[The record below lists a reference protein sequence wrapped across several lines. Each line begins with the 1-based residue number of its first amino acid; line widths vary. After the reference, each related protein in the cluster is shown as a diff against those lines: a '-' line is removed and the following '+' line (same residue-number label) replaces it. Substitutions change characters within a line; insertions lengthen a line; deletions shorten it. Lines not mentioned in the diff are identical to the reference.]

1 MGEILAFIPTLFGTV
16 LHFINGIVGNYGWA
30 IIIFT
35 IIIRLII
42 FPLTIKQ
49 LQSAAKTQE
58 LQPKLA
64 EIQERYKNDK
74 EKLRQE
80 QMKLYKEEGINPLGG
95 CLPLLV
101 QMPILISLYNAFS
114 YPLTY
119 QLNMHAE
126 TLTDAFKKT
135 YAGGF
140 GQLEYV
146 NPIIHPEHIGLGFNF
161 NFLGI
166 FDLGHIP
173 NLNSVT
179 VANISGLALVLI
191 ATVLTFFSI
200 KLSMKRPN
208 QPAPQPGK
216 DGKNSMAQMNKT
228 MMFMMPAMTL
238 FFGFSF
244 PGGLTL
250 YWAAGYV
257 IQILQQLAINKW
269 FHGRKKEVVLVDK

>member
-74 EKLRQE
+74 EKLGQE

-119 QLNMHAE
+119 QLGKHAM
-126 TLTDAFKKT
+126 TLEPGFLKDFP
-135 YAGGF
+135 GGF
-140 GQLEYV
+140 GQLNYV
-146 NPIIHPEHIGLGFNF
+146 SQHPELGFNF